1 MNVQTN
7 PSTPQKTEPM
17 NAEHHAPVPIALA
30 HGDGIGPEI
39 MAASLDVLLAAGAQ
53 LDIHEV
59 VIGEKAYLSGHASG
73 LDASV
78 WDTLRDTKALYKA
91 PITTPQGGG
100 YKSLN
105 VTIRKSMGLFANVRP
120 CVSYA
125 PVVETMHAGMDV
137 VIVRENEE
145 DLYAGIEHR
154 QTDEVY
160 QCLKLISRPGC
171 EKIIRYAFEYAKVNG
186 RKKVSC
192 FTKDNIMK
200 LTDGLFHK
208 VFDEIAPEYP
218 EIETDHWIIDIG
230 AAMLADQPEIFDVVV
245 APNLYGDI
253 ISDITAQISGSVGIG
268 PSSNI
273 GEHGAMF
280 EAIHGSAPTIAG
292 QGIAN
297 PSGLLL
303 AGAMMLA
310 HFGQTQ
316 AAGRIH
322 NAWLR
327 TIEDGIHTADLFT
340 EGLSAEKVGT
350 REFGEAVIAR
360 LGQNPERLAV
370 VEYDENAKPIEMH
383 KPVPQPAQ
391 KKELVGVD
399 VFVHS
404 RMDPE
409 QLAKLMTQAEHSVE
423 VKLEMITNRGIK
435 VWPDPK
441 PEIFCTDHWR
451 CRYKA
456 QEGSQ
461 FDAASVVALLSRLA
475 SSNVDFIKIENLYTF
490 DGELGYSLGHG
501 Q

>member
-1 MNVQTN
+1 MNIQVSSPTVEQTSAVQAN
-7 PSTPQKTEPM
+7 PAQVAK
-17 NAEHHAPVPIALA
+17 IAVA

-39 MAASLDVLLAAGAQ
+39 MAASLDVLRAAGAR
-53 LDIHEV
+53 LDIQEV
-59 VIGEKAYLSGHASG
+59 VIGEKAYLSGHKAG
-73 LDASV
+73 LDSSV
-78 WDTLRDTKALYKA
+78 WDVLRDTQALYKA

-105 VTIRKSMGLFANVRP
+105 VTLRKSLGMFANVRP

-125 PVVETMHAGMDV
+125 PVVETKHPGMDV

-160 QCLKLISRPGC
+160 QCLKIISRPGC
-171 EKIIRYAFEYAKVNG
+171 EKIVRYAFEYARVNG

-200 LTDGLFHK
+200 LTDGLFHR
-208 VFDEIAPEYP
+208 VFDEVAAEYP

-230 AAMLADQPEIFDVVV
+230 AAMLADQPDIFDVVV

-253 ISDITAQISGSVGIG
+253 ISDITAQISGSIGIG

-273 GEHGAMF
+273 GAHGAMF

-297 PSGLLL
+297 PSGLIL
-303 AGAMMLA
+303 AGAMMLG
-310 HFGQTQ
+310 HLGQSGV
-316 AAGRIH
+316 AEKIH

-327 TIEDGIHTADLFT
+327 TIEDGIHTADLFA
-340 EGLSAEKVGT
+340 EGVSVKKVGT

-360 LGQNPERLAV
+360 LGQCPEKLAPAA
-370 VEYDENAKPIEMH
+370 YDKDAKPIEIYT
-383 KPVPQPAQ
+383 PVPKDNA
-391 KKELVGVD
+391 KRELVGVD
-399 VFVHS
+399 VFVQS
-404 RMDPE
+404 RMDPNA
-409 QLAKLMTQAEHSVE
+409 LAKLLCQAEQSVG
-423 VKLEMITNRGIK
+423 VTLEMITNRGVK

-441 PEIFCTDHWR
+441 PETFCTDHWR
-451 CRYKA
+451 CRFMA
-456 QEGSQ
+456 QDASE
-461 FDAASVVALLSRLA
+461 FDLTSVVALLSRLA
-475 SSNVDFIKIENLYTF
+475 SSEVDFIKMEQLYTF
-490 DGELGYSLGHG
+490 DGEPGYSLGHG